1 MADDIETKA
10 AQGRVL
16 VVEDDYFIA
25 NDVCDSLATMG
36 CNVVG
41 PFPSVEA
48 ATAAVESEP
57 LDAAVLDVNLAGDAV
72 YPLARKLIRR
82 RVPLLF
88 VTGYSS
94 ERISKK
100 FAAVPRLTK
109 PILPGQLQTAV
120 ARLIGDRQPSGGGD
134 ERPLDGQGQ
143 GPPLA

>member
-1 MADDIETKA
+1 MADETGTKA

-25 NDVCDSLATMG
+25 NEVCDSLATMG

-41 PFPSVEA
+41 PFPTIAEA
-48 ATAAVESEP
+48 SAAVESEN

-72 YPLARKLIRR
+72 YPLARRLLRR

-88 VTGYSS
+88 VTGYSADL
-94 ERISKK
+94 ISKK
-100 FAAVPRLTK
+100 FDAIPRLTK

-120 ARLIGDRQPSGGGD
+120 ARLIADRQHSRTDQEPSGID
-134 ERPLDGQGQ
+134 GQ
-143 GPPLA
+143 GPPPA